1 MGLAARRR
9 FRFIA
14 ELGFSYVI
22 RVKGDVWIEC
32 RSYRGRLKDYPLL
45 TGQTFKLTQVRY
57 HKTKRLELKLAQRLC
72 ADREESEQLAGERP
86 TLGCKRGRSWRFT
99 AAGSGVRKAFV
110 IRNRRFA

>member
-9 FRFIA
+9 FRLIA

-32 RSYRGRLKDYPLL
+32 RSYSGRLKDYPLL

-72 ADREESEQLAGERP
+72 ADREESEQLAVSDRP
-86 TLGCKRGRSWRFT
+86 WAASAADRGDLPPP
-99 AAGSGVRKAFV
+99 VLV
-110 IRNRRFA
+110 